1 MPTNATAR
9 KVDTAEL
16 YFKDS
21 VKFHNTKKK
30 SLIHESMPLNLFN
43 FETKQKHV
51 ITQYTIEYLQF

>member
-21 VKFHNTKKK
+21 TSSKTPKAK
-30 SLIHESMPLNLFN
+30 
-43 FETKQKHV
+43 THV
-51 ITQYTIEYLQF
+51 SY